1 MASPTASP
9 TAARLLPSI
18 THWLWLLI
26 FVVLITPPWRTVMVS
41 ADGDTLMHWRVGE
54 WMLEHRQ
61 IVTTDTFSH
70 THTGEP
76 VISKEWLAEIL
87 FALAGRAAGLFGIA
101 VAAAFIIATTFAL
114 LHRQLLR
121 AGNDLLAT
129 TAVTL
134 LAAFAANIH
143 WLARPH
149 VFSFLFVVLWNSE
162 LAQFDRTRHAP
173 RLMVCLTGLMLLWVN
188 LHGAFLVGL
197 VVLGTHWLGAVLERD
212 GAKWRALTL
221 TGLFCGLASL
231 VNPNGYRLHAH
242 NLGFLR
248 SSYLTNWLAEYAS
261 TNFHSAGA
269 LTFVAWL
276 AAFFFTLTLVR
287 PKLTWTAGLIC
298 VSWFYFALTSA
309 RNIPLL
315 ALVTA
320 PILAVAWSACVRGR
334 WRESSD
340 RLTALTTGSRAGLL
354 VLVAGGVIVAVVPKE
369 IELPEKDWPVKA
381 VQFIQTNSTQFAGN
395 MFNQYKWGGY
405 LMWYLPAHK
414 TFVDGRTDFF
424 GEPGIREFSQV
435 TALGPDW
442 EKPLAKR
449 EVQWVLMPADHRLNR
464 ALDRLPQQWTGVY
477 SDAVARVWR
486 KLQ

>member
-1 MASPTASP
+1 MQSPSRP
-9 TAARLLPSI
+9 GQSLLPSL

-26 FVVLITPPWRTVMVS
+26 FIILITPPWRTIMVS

-61 IVTTDTFSH
+61 IVSTDTFSH

-87 FALAGRAAGLFGIA
+87 FALPARVGGLFGIA

-121 AGNDLLAT
+121 AGNDLLAA

-149 VFSFLFVVLWNSE
+149 VFSLLFVLLWNSE
-162 LAQFDRTRHAP
+162 LLCFDRTRQTR
-173 RLMVCLTGLMLLWVN
+173 RLMLSLTGMMLLWVN

-197 VVLGTHWLGAVLERD
+197 VLLGTYWLGAALERD
-212 GAKWRALTL
+212 WAKVRILTL
-221 TGLFCGLASL
+221 TGLLCGLASL
-231 VNPNGYRLHAH
+231 ANPNGYRLHWH

-248 SSYLTNWLAEYAS
+248 SSYLTTWIAEYAS
-261 TNFHSAGA
+261 TDFHSVGA
-269 LTFVAWL
+269 LGFVAWL
-276 AAFFFTLTLVR
+276 AAFFFTLTLAR
-287 PKLTWTAGLIC
+287 PKLTPTAGLVLI
-298 VSWFYFALTSA
+298 SWLYFSLTSA

-315 ALVTA
+315 ALLTA
-320 PILAVAWSACVRGR
+320 PILAAAWSDCLRGR
-334 WRESSD
+334 LRDISNRVNAMTSV
-340 RLTALTTGSRAGLL
+340 SRAGPL
-354 VLVAGGVIVAVVPKE
+354 VLVAAGVMVAVVPKN
-369 IELPEKDWPVKA
+369 IELSEKDWPVQA
-381 VQFIQTNSTQFAGN
+381 VEFIRTNSVQFAGN

-405 LMWYLPAHK
+405 LMWYLPEHK
-414 TFVDGRTDFF
+414 TFVDGRTDFY

-435 TALGPDW
+435 TALGPGW
-442 EKPLAKR
+442 EKPLAER
-449 EVQWVLMPADHRLNR
+449 NVQWVLMPADHRLNL
-464 ALDRLPQQWTGVY
+464 ALGLLPKVWSCVHSDGV
-477 SDAVARVWR
+477 ALVWR
-486 KLQ
+486 KLE